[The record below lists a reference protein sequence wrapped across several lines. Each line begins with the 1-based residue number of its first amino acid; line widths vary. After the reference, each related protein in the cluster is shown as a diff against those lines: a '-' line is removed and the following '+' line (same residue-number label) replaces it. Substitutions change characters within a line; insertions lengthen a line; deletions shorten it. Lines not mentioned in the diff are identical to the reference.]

1 MSALAT
7 ADVRA
12 AHFNLKDPS
21 AATCPDPPAAA
32 AAATHGSVFAHAAGC
47 AIPPLAELRRC
58 LVDGPGAGAPVAP
71 AAKLMRAI
79 YYLRTL
85 GTAEAV
91 DALCEALR
99 LKAVHSPLIRHEMG
113 YVLGQMQQVRACG
126 SLEAVLADTGDDV
139 MVRHE
144 CAEALGAIGAPQSLP
159 LLERLADPAQRA
171 AGARARAGETA
182 PAAPVAAAAAG
193 GAAQSPDAV
202 AVVEPPEELRQ
213 TCDIARDFCR
223 WKSEG
228 QVGAQPG
235 VACACML
242 SPYSTY
248 DPAPPS
254 PETDGLT
261 PAEVGARLL
270 DTSRPLFERY
280 QAMFALRNRGG
291 EACVVQLGRALVED
305 ETSALLRHE
314 VAYVLGQMQ
323 HPAGIGPLAE
333 SLRRVNEHSMVRH
346 ESAEALGAIESDE
359 VEEMDRCVALLREF
373 ADPAKERDP
382 VVRESCEVALDAA
395 DYWHNFDD
403 GAQEEEE
410 EEE

>member
-1 MSALAT
+1 MASLAT
-7 ADVRA
+7 SDIRT
-12 AHFNLKDPS
+12 AHFNLKD
-21 AATCPDPPAAA
+21 TPAAA
-32 AAATHGSVFAHAAGC
+32 AAAVVCPEPAAAAHGSIFAHPADC

-58 LVDGPGAGAPVAP
+58 LVTGPGAGAPMEP

-85 GTAEAV
+85 GTTEAV
-91 DALCEALR
+91 DVLCDSLR

-113 YVLGQMQQVRACG
+113 YVLGQMQQVRACDC
-126 SLEAVLADTGDDV
+126 LEAVLADSDDDV

-159 LLERLADPAQRA
+159 LLKRMAEPVQKAV
-171 AGARARAGETA
+171 
-182 PAAPVAAAAAG
+182 VAASTAIDAVAAEGLVSAG
-193 GAAQSPDAV
+193 SFAPSPDAV
-202 AVVEPPEELRQ
+202 ALAEPPEELRQ
-213 TCDIARDFCR
+213 TCEIARDFCQ

-228 QVGAQPG
+228 QVGARPG

-261 PAEVGARLL
+261 PAEIGARLL
-270 DTSRPLFERY
+270 DASRPLFERY

-291 EACVVQLGRALVED
+291 KACVVQLGRALVED

-323 HPAGIGPLAE
+323 HPAGIEPLAE

-359 VEEMDRCVALLREF
+359 AEEMDRCIALLREF
-373 ADPAKERDP
+373 ADPAKERDL

-410 EEE
+410 EE